1 MKKFFIVILI
11 LSVIFNVSIVLA
23 SSRGIDID
31 KVEHQLGT
39 VKYDIKIDGVN
50 SNKSINVREFDPEV
64 GDYVSLRAFVEALG
78 GSIEWEPNDL
88 NKDLGKFELLGYK
101 YTMEL
106 DSCLSSIHEIP
117 NKYYEY
123 YLPINLYTEVDGKKI
138 VFNMNNW
145 INAIS
150 VRFENDTIYINIT
163 SLRRLL
169 PKMGY
174 LINFNKDDKS
184 VNLKTYNFDDEK
196 RIVLEKFP
204 IEKFDLSYYSDSYEE
219 YIEDTR
225 DPNIYY
231 CYDIFSKQA
240 RSTEDIESRY
250 LKNVA
255 PTYKSMYY
263 CDNPDEN
270 FYKELF
276 KGLLTDS
283 ENIELSVKY
292 DEDIDAYIIFNKP
305 YDDVSVLDETYKI
318 MAVRKYDNMIMY
330 LHI

>member
-23 SSRGIDID
+23 SSRGIDIN
-31 KVEHQLGT
+31 KLEHQLGT

-50 SNKSINVREFDPEV
+50 SNKSINVREFAPEV

-78 GSIEWEPNDL
+78 GSIEWEPNDF
-88 NKDLGKFELLGYK
+88 NRDLGRFELLGYK
-101 YTMEL
+101 YTMKL
-106 DSCLSSIHEIP
+106 HTAVPSIHEIP

-123 YLPINLYTEVDGKKI
+123 SLPINIYMEEGGKQVI
-138 VFNMNNW
+138 LTMNNW
-145 INAIS
+145 S
-150 VRFENDTIYINIT
+150 ESMFTRFENDTIYINIT
-163 SLRRLL
+163 SLRRFL
-169 PKMGY
+169 PRMGY

-196 RIVLEKFP
+196 RIVLDKFP
-204 IEKFDLSYYSDSYEE
+204 VEKFDLSYYSDSYEE
-219 YIEDTR
+219 YRKDTLY
-225 DPNIYY
+225 PNTYY
-231 CYDIFSKQA
+231 HHDIFEMQA
-240 RSTEDIESRY
+240 CGAEEIESRY
-250 LKNVA
+250 LKNVD

-292 DEDIDAYIIFNKP
+292 DEDLDAYIIFNKP
-305 YDDVSVLDETYKI
+305 YDDVSVLDKTYKI